1 MQLGDPLSV
10 TTPSDTQIVIT
21 RGFVAPPHL
30 VYACYTQPSLIR
42 RWLTGPDGWTM
53 PVCTYDARVGGMYR
67 FEWHGPEN
75 AFLAL
80 SGQISRI
87 DAIRYIDFTH
97 VSYRDTEVVIR
108 ELRPAAF
115 IKGKDWEG
123 RLPAPQVDV
132 CRELGIPVLYLDTIR
147 GSSSHLLHT
156 FRDSGQ
162 IGSALDPG
170 SARAGATDRR

>member
-53 PVCTYDARVGGMYR
+53 PVCTYDARVGGAYR

-75 AFLAL
+75 GFLAL

-87 DAIRYIDFTH
+87 DAIRYIDSSELFDGG
-97 VSYRDTEVVIR
+97 VMGPAYRA
-108 ELRPAAF
+108 ELLFELDGRGTRLVNTLTYTSPAHRDMVAAT
-115 IKGKDWEG
+115 GMAEG
-123 RLPAPQVDV
+123 MEMSFQSLDRLLAAEQP
-132 CRELGIPVLYLDTIR
+132 
-147 GSSSHLLHT
+147 
-156 FRDSGQ
+156 
-162 IGSALDPG
+162 
-170 SARAGATDRR
+170 